1 MDVHRTDIP
10 LRLKYLRQIFFKP
23 MIHTIG
29 RLLYLKELPSSNV
42 IITHAEKNAL
52 RKELL
57 VCCMQVLHSRC
68 NFASLLLSSFQT
80 LFQLLQQQ
88 CDMLNEMKGAWHQN
102 SSFSLLLFL
111 CKGKRW
117 QLVSMC
123 STSIL
128 CLWL

>member
-1 MDVHRTDIP
+1 
-10 LRLKYLRQIFFKP
+10 

-42 IITHAEKNAL
+42 MITPAEKNAL

-88 CDMLNEMKGAWHQN
+88 CDTLNKMNGCLASKPKVT
-102 SSFSLLLFL
+102 LDV
-111 CKGKRW
+111 
-117 QLVSMC
+117 LVSGFVSQTNTKPSGSC
-123 STSIL
+123 Q
-128 CLWL
+128 CLIMLKKKTFCRVVRNSWMIDFCDE